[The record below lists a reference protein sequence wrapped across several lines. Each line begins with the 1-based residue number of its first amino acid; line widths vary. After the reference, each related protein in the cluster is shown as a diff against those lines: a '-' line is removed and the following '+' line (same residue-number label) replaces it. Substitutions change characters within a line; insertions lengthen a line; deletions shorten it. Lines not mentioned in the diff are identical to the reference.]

1 MQYDQNSY
9 PINDDD
15 ADGQLAFFKPKEDA
29 EKLGQDHS
37 SHGGYSTYRKPTPQL
52 SNNVGRLN
60 TRHKPNYQHNFAPH
74 ESLHVDELY
83 IYDAQIGLIKSEMDA
98 HIIHLPNSLEDILGR
113 IGEADVEGY
122 EAFLEELQ
130 ELKLVCDKAT
140 LREKELYEILGRTE
154 NQGLRFKTIDV
165 DQLQQLLDDTK
176 KQLAQMPNLNIVQND
191 PLLSREYEQLDMKM
205 TVLNKEILRR
215 TVYDRAN
222 AIHYAIR
229 PLRSVKSAIY
239 YLNRF
244 IHYIE
249 PREYL
254 IRSIKILN
262 KLRQLAEFLK
272 SPEEHHLSEQQV
284 EQIQEVIRQ
293 GSYEWDREFLDKGSS
308 VWDYGAFHMLKIPL
322 QIPSIHEAGQYEEIS
337 LSVIPDYLVHQMRIL
352 LNDTGLR
359 KKTIPTASGHSSH
372 SHGGA
377 QVSQHHRT
385 HAE

>member
-9 PINDDD
+9 PFNDEAD
-15 ADGQLAFFKPKEDA
+15 DGQLAFFKPKDSAERPSQDA
-29 EKLGQDHS
+29 QNQ
-37 SHGGYSTYRKPTPQL
+37 GGYSSYRKPGLQL
-52 SNNVGRLN
+52 SNSVGRLN
-60 TRHKPNYQHNFAPH
+60 TRNKPSYQHNFAPH

-83 IYDAQIGLIKSEMDA
+83 IYDAQIGLVKSEMDT
-98 HIIHLPNSLEDILGR
+98 HISNLPIALEDILAR
-113 IGEADVEGY
+113 IGEADVDGY
-122 EAFLEELQ
+122 ESFLEELQ

-140 LREKELYEILGRTE
+140 VREKELYEILGRTE

-165 DQLQQLLDDTK
+165 EQLQQLLDDTK
-176 KQLAQMPNLNIVQND
+176 KQLAQMPNLNVVQND

-205 TVLNKEILRR
+205 SVLNKEILRR

-222 AIHYAIR
+222 AIHYSIR

-254 IRSIKILN
+254 IRAIKILN

-272 SPEEHHLSEQQV
+272 SPEDHHLSTQQV

-322 QIPSIHEAGQYEEIS
+322 QIPSIHEAGQNEEIS

-359 KKTIPTASGHSSH
+359 KKTAPTPAYGVNAGHRGGHNH
-372 SHGGA
+372 S
-377 QVSQHHRT
+377 
-385 HAE
+385 E